1 MATED
6 IFECNDPIVHYL
18 FANDLVRRERFA
30 PAITHYK
37 HAIALDPDRL
47 DAEVYLFAAW
57 LLATCPEPSHRDGA
71 LAVQYARTACDVTEW
86 SEWHM
91 LTILAAA
98 YAEKREFQQA
108 VEIQTKALKLA
119 EEEGYAEPEELTNAS
134 HWLDLLQSNQV
145 IPYRPML

>member
-1 MATED
+1 MAAED
-6 IFECNDPIVHYL
+6 IFDCNDPIVHYL

-47 DAEVYLFAAW
+47 DAEVYWFAAW
-57 LLATCPEPSHRDGA
+57 LLAICPEPSLRDGA
-71 LAVQYARTACDVTEW
+71 LAVQYAHTACDLTEW
-86 SEWHM
+86 SEWQV
-91 LTILAAA
+91 LAILAAA
-98 YAEKREFQQA
+98 HAENGDFEQA

-119 EEEGYAEPEELTNAS
+119 EEDDYAEPEELTNAS
-134 HWLDLLQSNQV
+134 HWLDLLQAKQV